1 MPAESDDRCIASIE
15 TALHTLGRRLKQAR
29 LHDHLTRVAGV
40 DIDQAGLA
48 VLYALH
54 GEKAGL
60 RVTEVA
66 ARLGIDAPAVTRK
79 AQQLERLQLVGRT
92 ADADDARASR
102 LLLSPEGRRVLK
114 RFLVARHRW
123 LTAMLSDWPE
133 SDRDEFA
140 RLIGRFTSDIRRH
153 LDEPNL

>member
-1 MPAESDDRCIASIE
+1 MSAESDDRCIASIE
-15 TALHTLGRRLKQAR
+15 TALHALGRRLKQAR
-29 LHDHLTRVAGV
+29 LHDHLNRVAGV